1 MMVTMAMMVMME
13 TILLHHLV
21 VTTVMVLHPTM
32 VMMVVMTLRMV
43 MVGMT
48 KRVMVMVM
56 ALLHLVVQVA
66 QRCHLQAQVATT
78 AAIATP
84 TMVRVR
90 RGGATHLAS
99 LVELLPT
106 SRPMLLVVLVV
117 AARVGSRQQLAAMQ
131 HRALSSGL
139 AAMLLVPVAQVAA
152 TQHKALR
159 SSLL

>member
-48 KRVMVMVM
+48 KRVMVM

-131 HRALSSGL
+131 HRALSSRL